1 MTAVPPFRAGLDS
14 FKPGS
19 SIVAQSHLGRVVL
32 WMTGALLSFSG
43 SALAIRALGKQLNT
57 FEILTIRS
65 GTGLF
70 VLLVL
75 AALRPE
81 LRRDIAP
88 RYMAFHL
95 ARNTTHFVGQYSWA
109 LAVTLLPFATVF
121 ALEFT
126 TPAWVAL
133 LAALIL
139 GERMTRS
146 RLGSVVLGFLGVLVI
161 VRPGLA
167 SFQPMALLVLFA
179 ALAFAISLIVTKQL
193 TNRVSTFAIIF
204 WMNTIQLPLALAW
217 PAFVAATGGPPLF
230 VSRMGL
236 DLAVPT
242 ITLAIVGLTSHYC
255 LTQAFRS
262 GDATVVVP
270 MDFLRIPLI
279 AVVGWTF
286 YGEPLDA
293 LVFAG
298 AALIIAG
305 ILWNLRAESR
315 RRGLPVAAGTE
326 EAQAAEP

>member
-1 MTAVPPFRAGLDS
+1 
-14 FKPGS
+14 
-19 SIVAQSHLGRVVL
+19 
-32 WMTGALLSFSG
+32 MTGALLSFSG

-57 FEILTIRS
+57 FEVLTIRS
-65 GTGLF
+65 ATGLF
-70 VLLVL
+70 VLLAL
-75 AALRPE
+75 AAVQPKLRKE
-81 LRRDIAP
+81 LAP

-121 ALEFT
+121 SLEFT

-139 GERMTRS
+139 GERMTKS

-167 SFQPMALLVLFA
+167 SFQPTALIVLFA

-217 PAFVAATGGPPLF
+217 PAIVAATGGPSLF
-230 VSRMGL
+230 VFRLGP
-236 DLAVPT
+236 DLALPT
-242 ITLAIVGLTSHYC
+242 FVLGVVGLTSHYC

-270 MDFLRIPLI
+270 LDFLRIPLI
-279 AVVGWTF
+279 ALVGWMF
-286 YGEPLDA
+286 YGESLDGF
-293 LVFAG
+293 VFAG

-315 RRGLPVAAGTE
+315 RRGVPVAAGTE
-326 EAQAAEP
+326 QAQAAEP